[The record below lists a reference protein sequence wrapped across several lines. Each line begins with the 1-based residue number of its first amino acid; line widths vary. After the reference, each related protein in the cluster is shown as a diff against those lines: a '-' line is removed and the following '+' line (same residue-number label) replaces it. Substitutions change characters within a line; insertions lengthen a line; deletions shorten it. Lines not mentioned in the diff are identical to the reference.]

1 MSVSEYNILELIPH
15 KPPMV
20 MVDRLLLC
28 DESRTVTTLN
38 IGKNI
43 LFSDNG
49 HFSAAGMIENM
60 AQTAAARIGWLMKE
74 KAGGEAIKAP
84 IGVIGG
90 LKNFRLYFNPEAGSD
105 LVTTI
110 HVEHEMLMATIVTGK
125 VEVDGQLAAEAELQ
139 IFLTDDQS
147 MMT

>member
-1 MSVSEYNILELIPH
+1 MPVFENTILKLIPQR
-15 KPPMV
+15 PPMV
-20 MVDRLLLC
+20 MVDRLLRC
-28 DESRTVTTLN
+28 DEYQSVATLN
-38 IGKNI
+38 IRENM

-74 KAGGEAIKAP
+74 KTGSENAMVP
-84 IGVIGG
+84 MGVIGSV
-90 LKNFRLYFNPEAGSD
+90 KNFRLHFNPAVGSD
-105 LVTTI
+105 LVTTVR
-110 HVEHEMLMATIVTGK
+110 VEHEMFMATVVTGK
-125 VEVDGQLAAEAELQ
+125 VEVNGQLAAEAELQ

>member
-1 MSVSEYNILELIPH
+1 MLVSEYNILELIPH

-28 DESRTVTTLN
+28 NETRGVTVLN
-38 IGKNI
+38 IREDI
-43 LFSDNG
+43 LFCENG

-60 AQTAAARIGWLMKE
+60 AQTAAARLGWLMKE
-74 KAGGEAIKAP
+74 KAGGEKIKAP
-84 IGVIGG
+84 VGVIGSV
-90 LKNFRLYFNPEAGSD
+90 KNFRLHFNPEVGSD

-110 HVEHEMLMATIVTGK
+110 HIEHEMLMATVLTGK